1 MIATMFPVGL
11 DRIVD
16 ILSHLQS
23 PAIRVN
29 PHQCTRVR
37 HRRSTCTR
45 CADAC
50 PTQAITWHESLK
62 VESAKCI
69 DCGICATVCPTG
81 ALEAQAPTNAEL
93 LGQIKARVAE
103 NRSVAFAC
111 PRYLET
117 TRVPSA
123 QVVQVKCLG
132 RLDESILFGAV
143 AEGAPSVTLLDGA
156 CADCP
161 HAIGRTIAAQTAQRT
176 NALLSA
182 FGIAR
187 QIVFD
192 ARRLLAAETQPSVAT
207 PADGMSRRAFF
218 DFLRRETIKVTAAT
232 VSGVL
237 SSQETPST
245 AEAKLPVGGLPT
257 RIPAKHQMLLTAL
270 RRIGKPVI
278 AEWSSGIW
286 GQFGFN
292 EKCNGCQ
299 MCAFFCPTGAL
310 SKLEQDGKLGVAFKP
325 ALCTDCRLCQ
335 ELCHLDGVTLSPT
348 IDLNQIVNEAVVPL
362 LMVDAE
368 SALWKLS
375 PEERFKKTVLSA
387 LGKI

>member
-16 ILSHLQS
+16 ILGHLQS
-23 PAIRVN
+23 PTIRVN

-50 PTQAITWHESLK
+50 PTQAITWRESLK
-62 VESAKCI
+62 VESDKCI

-93 LGQIKARVAE
+93 LGQIKVRVAE

-111 PRYLET
+111 PRYLEV
-117 TRVPSA
+117 TRAASA
-123 QVVQVKCLG
+123 QIIQVKCLG

-143 AEGAPSVTLLDGA
+143 AEGAPSVTLLDGV
-156 CADCP
+156 CTDCP
-161 HAIGRTIAAQTAQRT
+161 HAVGRKIAAQVVQTT
-176 NALLSA
+176 NALLTA
-182 FGIAR
+182 FGCAH

-192 ARRLLAAETQPSVAT
+192 ARRLSSAENESSSTT

-218 DFLRRETIKVTAAT
+218 DFLRRETIKATAVT
-232 VSGVL
+232 VSSILG
-237 SSQETPST
+237 SQETPST

-257 RIPAKHQMLLTAL
+257 LVPAKHQLLLTEL
-270 RRIGKPVI
+270 RKFERPVI
-278 AEWSSGIW
+278 TAWNGGVW
-286 GQFGFN
+286 QQFGFN

-325 ALCTDCRLCQ
+325 ALCTNCRLCQ
-335 ELCHLDGVTLSPT
+335 ELCNPDGVTLSPT
-348 IDLNQIVNEAVVPL
+348 IDLNQVVNAAVVPL
-362 LMVDAE
+362 LMVDIE

-387 LGKI
+387 LAKT